1 MMSRGGGWPERWVR
15 FLLRLHP
22 GEFGA
27 RHGED
32 VLEFVRAERER
43 LSGGGRRVAIRFWL
57 STTADL
63 LGSAVRLRLR
73 REGTDRRVRERSSG
87 GRAEPLHRFLTELRH
102 AGRRLVAAPGFT
114 TVVVATLALGI
125 GLNTAV
131 FSVVSAV
138 LLRPFDYSAP
148 DRLVLIQSRWD
159 AQQVENAAFTGS
171 DLKRLRAEARSYDAI
186 AAVTGIR
193 QNLTGSEVPRQVNV
207 GWASDNL
214 FTMLGVGAAVGR
226 TFVEGDPPGTAV
238 LGYGT
243 WRDAF
248 GGDPGVVGRTIHL
261 DGHPYTVVGV
271 VRSGFRLHLPGES
284 DDFDVWKVPDN
295 VWQNGDVW
303 GFTGEGYSAFRLLA
317 RLRPGVTMEQ
327 ANAEAAR
334 LRDVLVDGAPNYAT
348 LRLALDV
355 ARLHD
360 RVVRNIRPTLLL
372 LLGAAGMVL
381 LVACANV
388 TNLMLVRTQARRHEV
403 VLRRALGS
411 GRAGIV
417 RLLLAEGLLLA
428 GAGGVAGVALALWA
442 VRAIERLRP
451 PELARLD
458 AVALD
463 GGVLAF
469 AAGLAVLCTIAFGLV
484 PAFGASRRD
493 LMSAMRSSRQGGGR
507 TSQRFGRGLTVAQI
521 ASSLVL
527 LIGAGLLTAS
537 LVRLQG
543 VRPGFDAEGVL
554 TFAVS
559 LPGTKYERP
568 VGTDRFLVELED
580 RIEAL
585 PGVRGAGVVWPLP
598 LSGQIWS
605 GEYTA
610 GTVAV
615 DAKAVAGYRLATPA
629 WFETAGV
636 RLAEGRIFGPAD
648 RREVVVVSRAF
659 AERAWP
665 GESPL
670 GRTLGADPWGTG
682 TTSFEVVGVVD
693 EVRHADLREPPIETL
708 YFDSR
713 GWSWTDWEV
722 FYMVRAEG
730 DPAWLIE
737 PIRRILLAMDPEIPL
752 ADARPMADYLD
763 EQLAANRFALSLIG
777 LFAAVAGALAV
788 IGLYGVVSYSA
799 TRRTRELGIRMALG
813 SRATGIR
820 TLVLGQGV
828 RLAAAGIAIGL
839 IGALALTRLLGA
851 FLYGVDATDPVVFA
865 ALAGALAVVA
875 LIACWIPARR
885 AMRVDAM
892 TVLRGD

>member
-1 MMSRGGGWPERWVR
+1 
-15 FLLRLHP
+15 
-22 GEFGA
+22 
-27 RHGED
+27 
-32 VLEFVRAERER
+32 
-43 LSGGGRRVAIRFWL
+43 
-57 STTADL
+57 
-63 LGSAVRLRLR
+63 
-73 REGTDRRVRERSSG
+73 
-87 GRAEPLHRFLTELRH
+87 
-102 AGRRLVAAPGFT
+102 
-114 TVVVATLALGI
+114 
-125 GLNTAV
+125 
-131 FSVVSAV
+131 V
-138 LLRPFDYSAP
+138 LLRPFDYRAP
-148 DRLVLIQSRWD
+148 DRLVLIQARLD
-159 AQQVENAAFTGS
+159 AHEIENATFTGS
-171 DLKRLRAEARSYDAI
+171 DVKRLRAEASSYEAI

-214 FTMLGVGAAVGR
+214 FTMLGVGAAIGR

-243 WRDAF
+243 WQDAF
-248 GGDPGVVGRTIHL
+248 GGDPGVFGRTIHL

-271 VRSGFRLHLPGES
+271 VRPGFRLHLPGENS
-284 DDFDVWKVPDN
+284 DFDVWKVPDN

-317 RLRPGVTMEQ
+317 RLKPGVTVEQ
-327 ANAEAAR
+327 ANAEAMR
-334 LRDVLVDGAPNYAT
+334 LRDVLIEGAPNYTT
-348 LRLALDV
+348 LGLALDV
-355 ARLHD
+355 APLHE
-360 RVVRNIRPTLLL
+360 RVVRNLRPTLLL
-372 LLGAAGMVL
+372 LLGAAGLVL

-411 GRAGIV
+411 GRGGII

-428 GAGGVAGVALALWA
+428 GAGGVAGIALALWA
-442 VRAIERLRP
+442 LRAIEQLRP

-458 AVALD
+458 AATLD
-463 GGVLAF
+463 GRMLAF
-469 AAGLAVLCTIAFGLV
+469 AAVLAVLCTIAVGLV
-484 PAFGASRRD
+484 PAFGASRSD

-537 LVRLQG
+537 LMRLQS
-543 VRPGFDAEGVL
+543 VRPGFDPENVL

-580 RIEAL
+580 RIRAL
-585 PGVRGAGVVWPLP
+585 PGVRDAGVVWPLP
-598 LSGQIWS
+598 LSGQMWS
-605 GEYTA
+605 SEYSA
-610 GTVAV
+610 GAV
-615 DAKAVAGYRLATPA
+615 RPDAKALAGYRLATPA
-629 WFETAGV
+629 WFRTAGV

-648 RREVVVVSRAF
+648 RREVVVISRGL

-670 GRTLGADPWGTG
+670 GRTIDADPWGSGATP
-682 TTSFEVVGVVD
+682 FEVVGVVD
-693 EVRHADLREPPIETL
+693 DVRHADLRDPPIETM

-730 DPAWLIE
+730 DPVRLVE
-737 PIRRILLAMDPEIPL
+737 PIRRTLLEMDPEIPL
-752 ADARPMADYLD
+752 ADARPMAAYLG
-763 EQLAANRFALSLIG
+763 EQLASNRFALSLIG
-777 LFAAVAGALAV
+777 LFAAVAAILAV

-799 TRRTRELGIRMALG
+799 SRRVREIGIRMALG
-813 SRATGIR
+813 SRAGEIR
-820 TLVLGQGV
+820 ALVLGQGL
-828 RLAAAGIAIGL
+828 RLALAGIGLGVIVAI
-839 IGALALTRLLGA
+839 ALTRLLGA
-851 FLYGVDATDPVVFA
+851 YLYGVEATDPGVFA
-865 ALAGALAVVA
+865 GIAGLLALVTVA
-875 LIACWIPARR
+875 ACWFPARR

-892 TVLRGD
+892 AVLRGD